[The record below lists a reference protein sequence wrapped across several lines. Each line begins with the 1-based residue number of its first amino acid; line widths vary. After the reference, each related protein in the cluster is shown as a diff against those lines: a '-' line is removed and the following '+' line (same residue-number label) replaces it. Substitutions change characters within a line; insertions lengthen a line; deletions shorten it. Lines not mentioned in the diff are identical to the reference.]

1 MTIQPLAALPQSVA
15 AGSTAQTTP
24 ASSSSSSADAVS
36 QTEFMQLLVAQ
47 IQNQDPTNPTDST
60 AFVTQLAQFSSLEQL
75 VGIHTDLN
83 SLTQSGTQSTTSTQ
97 GAN

>member
-1 MTIQPLAALPQSVA
+1 
-15 AGSTAQTTP
+15 
-24 ASSSSSSADAVS
+24 
-36 QTEFMQLLVAQ
+36 MQLLVAQ

-83 SLTQSGTQSTTSTQ
+83 SLTQSGTPSTTSTQ